1 MYVMGQEK
9 VVGMLCQTSRL
20 FILLYRLLTSLGTS
34 YSLHLSHLSLKL
46 TRDPYQQTGGVE
58 REDLGL
64 WHYPVVPGHC
74 PGPLLS
80 DGDGCGLSPFRAME
94 EVPVRFWEKWSVV
107 IVTILRKLEQSVQ
120 FNREGFLKEF

>member
-1 MYVMGQEK
+1 MYKMGQEG
-9 VVGMLCQTSRL
+9 VVGMLCLTSRL
-20 FILLYRLLTSLGTS
+20 FLLLYRLLTSLGTS

-64 WHYPVVPGHC
+64 WHYPVVTGHC

-94 EVPVRFWEKWSVV
+94 EVPVRYALDYISPPGRSGFKIFYISDKDAHECASV
-107 IVTILRKLEQSVQ
+107 
-120 FNREGFLKEF
+120 